1 MDELD
6 ADRVETGDVTIP
18 AARVAT
24 DAAAQTGHGTGRRG
38 RLRGPSAADAAV
50 TGATTGDATPWR
62 DRLGGPSAADA
73 AAGLITALFSVPE
86 GMAYAAMA
94 GFDPAAGLYT
104 GVWPAVVG
112 SLLAQT
118 PLMVTTLT
126 SAIAL
131 TSGGALRQARL
142 DPTVPGN
149 VAALTLLVALAMA
162 LFALLRLGSLL
173 RLVPAGAMTGFSVGI
188 ALQIITGALH
198 DATGFRAHQ
207 HNRLL
212 RVLAW
217 AAHPGAWSMTV
228 TAVAVL
234 TVLVWALAH
243 VLPGARPLAVLIA
256 LVATAAL
263 VHAAG
268 IAVPLAGSLGRIP
281 DGVPPLTVPAWQAMP
296 RLVGGAGS
304 VALVALA
311 QAAGIAPARPS
322 AAGGPAAGRARDM
335 LAQAAANAA
344 GAFCHALPAGGSLS
358 RTAVSASAG
367 ARTRWAGVASGCAL
381 ALLLCGLGAG
391 VGLIPLPVIGALL
404 IVIGAKLIAGR
415 AAEIRAAWCGG
426 PGERATMVATFLAST
441 QLPLQYALLPSLL
454 PCLARLAAS
463 RRRAAPHR
471 GDTESTSAAAP
482 VNGGRTG
489 ER

>member
-1 MDELD
+1 
-6 ADRVETGDVTIP
+6 
-18 AARVAT
+18 
-24 DAAAQTGHGTGRRG
+24 
-38 RLRGPSAADAAV
+38 
-50 TGATTGDATPWR
+50 
-62 DRLGGPSAADA
+62 
-73 AAGLITALFSVPE
+73 
-86 GMAYAAMA
+86 
-94 GFDPAAGLYT
+94 
-104 GVWPAVVG
+104 
-112 SLLAQT
+112 
-118 PLMVTTLT
+118 
-126 SAIAL
+126 
-131 TSGGALRQARL
+131 
-142 DPTVPGN
+142 
-149 VAALTLLVALAMA
+149 
-162 LFALLRLGSLL
+162 
-173 RLVPAGAMTGFSVGI
+173 MTGFSVGI

-217 AAHPGAWSMTV
+217 AAHPGAWSTTV

-243 VLPGARPLAVLIA
+243 ALPGARPLAVLIA
-256 LVATAAL
+256 LVVTAAL

-296 RLVGGAGS
+296 RLVGGAGA

-322 AAGGPAAGRARDM
+322 AVGGGPAAGRARDM
-335 LAQAAANAA
+335 LAQAAANAV

-358 RTAVSASAG
+358 RTAVSACAG
-367 ARTRWAGVASGCAL
+367 ARTRWAGVASGCVL

-404 IVIGAKLIAGR
+404 IVIGVKLITGR

-441 QLPLQYALLPSLL
+441 QLPLQYALLPGLL

-463 RRRAAPHR
+463 RRRAAPHC
-471 GDTESTSAAAP
+471 GDPESTSAAAP
-482 VNGGRTG
+482 ANGGRTSKQ
-489 ER
+489 